1 MPLKT
6 SFFNKTVFFKN
17 SSRFWPLWGIYLAAW
32 LLFLLSTVLG
42 PLDFGRETGYT
53 ALGLGYVIMQGVPTA
68 SVFTA
73 LGSLFAAMAVYAYMY
88 SAKSANMLSSLPIR
102 RESLF
107 LTSFFSGLAWL
118 LAAPCLALIVTGLIE
133 AGYGVFGAAYL
144 LKLLAAVVLQTV
156 FFYGLASF
164 CAVLTGHIVVLPV
177 LFAVINLLAYVLE
190 ELVYFFFN
198 LITYGLA
205 ITVIHIGELFS
216 PFIRMLTSNVYL
228 LPENSGTK
236 VFHLS
241 GYMFDYK
248 TGMIT
253 LPNGTTTPGAVQ
265 YNGWAYLAVCAAAG
279 ILFAVFA
286 VLIYRKRHM
295 ETASDVVAV
304 APLKPVFKYAMTL
317 GGAVILGGILYALLF
332 NNAYETILPGLI
344 LTTLIGTFIGYFSS
358 EMLLNKS
365 LRVFRK
371 WRGFAVSAFILLAVI
386 FTLEF
391 DLLGFERKVPEAGSI
406 ETATVSISRDDASF
420 SDEADISAVI
430 RLHETILSAKKENE
444 SRPDTRLYSQVRVE
458 ITYQLENGK
467 TLSRS
472 YPVIITEENLA
483 DETSSARKTQDFW
496 NSSPVLTQRM
506 AQLAPSNDYDMVN
519 ARISWFDGDEIREKQ
534 LSAAEA
540 ADFYTT
546 CVLPDIEDQTLGQYS
561 LLEGSSVE
569 DGLIITFTLSTP
581 DTPRKAVYTR
591 DEVYTRFD
599 IHPTENSFRTNAY
612 LKSLG
617 IDISGD

>member
-17 SSRFWPLWGIYLAAW
+17 ASRFWPLWGLYLAAW

-53 ALGLGYVIMQGVPTA
+53 ALGIGYVVLQEVPMA
-68 SVFTA
+68 SIFTA

-107 LTSFFSGLAWL
+107 LTSFFSGLLWL
-118 LAAPCLALIVTGLIE
+118 LAAPCLALIITGLVE
-133 AGYGVFGAAYL
+133 VGYGVFGAAYL

-164 CAVLTGHIVVLPV
+164 CAVLTGHIVVLPI
-177 LFAVINLLAYVLE
+177 LFAAINLLAYVLE
-190 ELVYFFFN
+190 ELLYFFFN

-205 ITVIHIGELFS
+205 ITFAHLGELFS
-216 PFIRMLTSNVYL
+216 PFIRMLMSDVYL
-228 LPENSGTK
+228 LSENRGTE

-253 LPNGTTTPGAVQ
+253 LPNGTSTPGTVQ
-265 YNGWAYLAVCAAAG
+265 YSDWAYLAVCAAVG

-304 APLKPVFKYAMTL
+304 APLKPIFKYAMTL
-317 GGAVILGGILYALLF
+317 GGAVILGGILYTLLF
-332 NNAYETILPGLI
+332 DNAYETILPGLI

-371 WRGFAVSAFILLAVI
+371 WRGVAVSAFILLAVI

-391 DLLGFERKVPEAGSI
+391 DLLGFERKVPKPAASKRRRCPSAGM
-406 ETATVSISRDDASF
+406 TLLF
-420 SDEADISAVI
+420 PM
-430 RLHETILSAKKENE
+430 
-444 SRPDTRLYSQVRVE
+444 RPIYR
-458 ITYQLENGK
+458 
-467 TLSRS
+467 
-472 YPVIITEENLA
+472 P
-483 DETSSARKTQDFW
+483 
-496 NSSPVLTQRM
+496 
-506 AQLAPSNDYDMVN
+506 
-519 ARISWFDGDEIREKQ
+519 
-534 LSAAEA
+534 
-540 ADFYTT
+540 
-546 CVLPDIEDQTLGQYS
+546 
-561 LLEGSSVE
+561 
-569 DGLIITFTLSTP
+569 
-581 DTPRKAVYTR
+581 
-591 DEVYTRFD
+591 
-599 IHPTENSFRTNAY
+599 
-612 LKSLG
+612 
-617 IDISGD
+617 